1 MITTPWENAIAVV
14 KGRRTSTK
22 ACLATT
28 TEEAPEIETKVIVDV
43 VGKRGGINAIWLF
56 TESI

>member
-1 MITTPWENAIAVV
+1 MITTPWENAITAV

-22 ACLATT
+22 ACLATA

-56 TESI
+56 TEFI